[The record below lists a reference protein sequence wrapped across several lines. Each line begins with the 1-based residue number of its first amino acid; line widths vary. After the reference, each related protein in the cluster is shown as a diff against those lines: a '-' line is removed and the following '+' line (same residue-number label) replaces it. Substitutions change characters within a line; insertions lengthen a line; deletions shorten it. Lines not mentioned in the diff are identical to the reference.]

1 MALSQDTARA
11 AVTPVLLPSMAVV
24 AGIVSLSIGTSFAER
39 LFPVV
44 GAQGTTA
51 LRVTFAALLLT
62 VIWRPW
68 RRRLTRR
75 DAIAVGIY
83 GVTLGV
89 MNLAFYLALRTIP
102 FGIAVAIEFMGPLSV
117 AALSSRRPVDFLW
130 ISFAVL
136 GLSQL
141 LPFGGASRHLD
152 PVGLAFAGAAG
163 IAWACYIICGER
175 AGRLRGVDSV
185 ALGAAVA
192 ALVVLPFGIV
202 EARVALLDP
211 GVLAMGLGVALLSSA
226 IPYSLEMY
234 ALQRLPRQTFGVLL
248 SVEPAISALAGLA
261 ILSERLSVT
270 QWLAIGSIVLA
281 SIGSAA
287 TAGRRR

>member
-1 MALSQDTARA
+1 MALSDNTTCA
-11 AVTPVLLPSMAVV
+11 AVSPVLLPAIAVV

-51 LRVTFAALLLT
+51 LRVSFAAVLLT
-62 VIWRPW
+62 IIWRPW

-83 GVTLGV
+83 GLILGV

-117 AALSSRRPVDFLW
+117 AALSSRRASDFLW
-130 ISFAVL
+130 IGFAMV

-141 LPFGGASRHLD
+141 LPFSGASRHLD

-163 IAWACYIICGER
+163 VAWAGYIVCGER

-185 ALGAAVA
+185 ALGAVLAAV
-192 ALVVLPFGIV
+192 VVLPFGMV
-202 EARVALLDP
+202 EARGALLDP
-211 GVLAMGLGVALLSSA
+211 AVLAMGLGVALLSSA

-234 ALQRLPRQTFGVLL
+234 ALQRLPRQTFGILL

-261 ILSERLSVT
+261 ILGERLSPT
-270 QWLAIGSIVLA
+270 QWLAIGSIVVA

-287 TAGRRR
+287 SAGRRR

>member
-1 MALSQDTARA
+1 MALSQSTTRPAARSVA
-11 AVTPVLLPSMAVV
+11 LPAVAVV

-51 LRVTFAALLLT
+51 LRVTFAAILLT
-62 VIWRPW
+62 IIWRPW

-75 DAIAVGIY
+75 DAIAVGVY
-83 GVTLGV
+83 GLILGV

-102 FGIAVAIEFMGPLSV
+102 FGIAVAIEFMGPLSI
-117 AALSSRRPVDFLW
+117 AALSSRRPIDFLW
-130 ISFAVL
+130 IGVAVL

-163 IAWACYIICGER
+163 VAWAGYIIFGER
-175 AGRLRGVDSV
+175 AGRLRGADSV
-185 ALGAAVA
+185 ALGTAVA
-192 ALVVLPFGIV
+192 TLVVLPFGV
-202 EARVALLDP
+202 LQAGQALLAP

-226 IPYSLEMY
+226 VPYTLEMY
-234 ALQRLPRQTFGVLL
+234 AMQRLPRQTFGILL
-248 SVEPAISALAGLA
+248 SVEPAISALAGLV
-261 ILSERLSVT
+261 ILNQALSAT
-270 QWLAIGSIVLA
+270 QWMAIGSIVAA

-287 TAGRRR
+287 SADRRR

>member
-1 MALSQDTARA
+1 MALSHETTRATAS
-11 AVTPVLLPSMAVV
+11 PVLLPAVAVV
-24 AGIVSLSIGTSFAER
+24 GGIVSLSIGTSFAEH
-39 LFPVV
+39 LFPIV

-51 LRVTFAALLLT
+51 LRVTFAAVLLT
-62 VIWRPW
+62 IIWRPW

-75 DAIAVGIY
+75 EAVAVGVY
-83 GVTLGV
+83 GAILGV

-102 FGIAVAIEFMGPLSV
+102 FGIAVAIEFMGPLSI
-117 AALSSRRPVDFLW
+117 AALSSRRPMDFVW
-130 ISFAVL
+130 IGFAVL

-163 IAWACYIICGER
+163 VAWAGYIIFGER
-175 AGRLRGVDSV
+175 AGRLRGADSV
-185 ALGAAVA
+185 ALGTAVA
-192 ALVVLPFGIV
+192 TLVVLPFGV
-202 EARVALLDP
+202 LQAGGALLAP

-226 IPYSLEMY
+226 VPYTLEMY
-234 ALQRLPRQTFGVLL
+234 AMQRLPRQTFGVLL
-248 SVEPAISALAGLA
+248 SVEPAISALAGLV
-261 ILSERLSVT
+261 ILNQALSAT
-270 QWLAIGSIVLA
+270 QWMAIGSIVVA